1 MATII
6 GNSTATIAATI
17 NDDEAYGEEDE
28 QELIW
33 FPLCHSFMNK
43 LL

>member
-6 GNSTATIAATI
+6 GNSTATI